1 MALVFTITYVVCLL
15 VARANHIGFPMT
27 TLTTDNMSAL
37 LKTIFAIEVIY
48 YTIVFAVKSSIL
60 FMYLRFAIS
69 KRFLRLCQGTLV
81 LLAVFYVTCLGGTIG
96 QCQPVS
102 KVWDITFKQPGT
114 CNNTTAF
121 FYFTSGFNIITDLW
135 ILLLPI
141 PTLMSIGI
149 EHKEKLVLYGV
160 FGVGVFATAFSCV
173 RLQSIY
179 TYTLATDPYHDAIS
193 VNLWSMVE
201 VNSAIFC
208 ANVPA
213 LKPLFQPRRLL
224 ETVRSGSGT
233 NGKRYEQ
240 GYYEIEL
247 PSNREGSRAESST
260 SQIIIMGNES
270 S

>member
-1 MALVFTITYVVCLL
+1 
-15 VARANHIGFPMT
+15 
-27 TLTTDNMSAL
+27 MSAL

-60 FMYLRFAIS
+60 FMYLRFAVS
-69 KRFLRLCQGTLV
+69 KGFLRLCHGTLV
-81 LLAVFYVTCLGGTIG
+81 LLAVFYVTCLG
-96 QCQPVS
+96 V
-102 KVWDITFKQPGT
+102 
-114 CNNTTAF
+114 
-121 FYFTSGFNIITDLW
+121 TSGFNIITDLW

-160 FGVGVFATAFSCV
+160 FGIGVFATALSCV

-179 TYTLATDPYHDAIS
+179 TYTLATDPFHEGIS
-193 VNLWSMVE
+193 VNLWSMIE

-224 ETVRSGSGT
+224 ETVRSGTGT
-233 NGKRYEQ
+233 NGKRYAQ

-247 PSNREGSRAESST
+247 PSNREGSRTESSA
-260 SQIIIMGNES
+260 SEIIIMGTGS